1 MNKKKST
8 PHCGAKR
15 ATEAAVL
22 AVPSPPST
30 ATWHPLS
37 HFVVV
42 DALERACLEKGLD
55 VGRREY
61 SLSVDGARVFG
72 AWDISNKKEDDFG
85 LVLGFR
91 NSISRQFAIGF
102 CAGLRIF
109 AGDSLAFSSEFV
121 ASRLHTGSLSTDEIS
136 LMAVE
141 SLDLVLEKYAAFR
154 LWYNALHETR
164 LSIHEGLL
172 LGTAAIRNNILPI
185 SRYLDFV
192 DLLFAPGGKYERS
205 LGGFHGAITEIYG
218 GNSFLATQYKNLAL
232 NRFLDYEVPLL
243 LNPDIVRGLGK
254 GHLSFSL
261 VKNRADCAF
270 EDHARNSTSEDRPGA
285 GLRVKVQ
292 KQIKEG
298 GDIREAESRDLALK
312 LIGEKP

>member
-1 MNKKKST
+1 MKKEKST

-42 DALERACLEKGLD
+42 DALERACLEKGLEI
-55 VGRREY
+55 GRREY

-72 AWDISNKKEDDFG
+72 VWDISNKKEEDFCF
-85 LVLGFR
+85 VLGFR

-121 ASRLHTGSLSTDEIS
+121 GSRLHTGLLSAEEVF

-154 LWYNALHETR
+154 NWYVGLHEVPI
-164 LSIHEGLL
+164 SIHEGLL

-205 LGGFHGAITEIYG
+205 LGGFLGAIAEIYG

-243 LNPDIVRGLGK
+243 LDPSKLADLNSGRVSLEGFHHFAGLTCDEAYDNDARPVR
-254 GHLSFSL
+254 S
-261 VKNRADCAF
+261 
-270 EDHARNSTSEDRPGA
+270 GA
-285 GLRVKVQ
+285 GLRVKIQ

-298 GDIREAESRDLALK
+298 REAEIRDRALT
-312 LIGEKP
+312 LIGEKS

>member
-1 MNKKKST
+1 MNKEKST

-15 ATEAAVL
+15 APEVAVL
-22 AVPSPPST
+22 AVPAPPST
-30 ATWHPLS
+30 PSWRPFS
-37 HFVVV
+37 HFTIV

-61 SLSVDGARVFG
+61 SLSSNGSRVFG
-72 AWDISNKKEDDFG
+72 VWEISNKKEADSGF
-85 LVLGFR
+85 VLGFR
-91 NSISRQFAIGF
+91 NSISKQFAIGF

-192 DLLFAPGGKYERS
+192 DLLFAPGGKYKHS
-205 LGGFHGAITEIYG
+205 LRGFHGAITELYRD
-218 GNSFLATQYKNLAL
+218 NSFLATQYKNLAL

-261 VKNRADCAF
+261 VKNRAVCAF
-270 EDHARNSTSEDRPGA
+270 EDSARNAASEDRPGS
-285 GLRVKVQ
+285 GLRVKIQ

-298 GDIREAESRDLALK
+298 REAEIRARALK
-312 LIGEKP
+312 LIGEKS

>member
-30 ATWHPLS
+30 PSWRPFS
-37 HFVVV
+37 HFTIV

-270 EDHARNSTSEDRPGA
+270 EDHARNATIATLLGS
-285 GLRVKVQ
+285 GLRVKIQ
-292 KQIKEG
+292 KQIKDG
-298 GDIREAESRDLALK
+298 GSVREAETRAIALK

>member
-30 ATWHPLS
+30 PSWRPFS
-37 HFVVV
+37 HFTIV

-121 ASRLHTGSLSTDEIS
+121 GSRLHTGLLSAEEIF
-136 LMAVE
+136 LLAIE

-154 LWYNALHETR
+154 AWHEALHETR
-164 LSIHEGLL
+164 ISIHEGLL